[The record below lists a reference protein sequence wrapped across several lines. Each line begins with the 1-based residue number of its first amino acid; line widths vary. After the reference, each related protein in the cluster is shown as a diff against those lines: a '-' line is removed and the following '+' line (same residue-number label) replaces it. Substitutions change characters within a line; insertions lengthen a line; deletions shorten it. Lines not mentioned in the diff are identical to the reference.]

1 MFSII
6 KSVDKLKRIEVSNS
20 RRVFNASRFVSKK
33 ILKFLHAENI
43 AAEESINLKSTVMFS
58 KSIVWSTLVVFLFF
72 YFAPWGFY
80 GVTAE
85 CFEEHTITNTMRE
98 NIFPGILAL
107 GVLLLSYA
115 FVHIFHKWSGGVFS
129 NKNGFIFGI
138 WVALL
143 ETEDSV
149 LPRCH
154 ISKCDV
160 LIE

>member
-1 MFSII
+1 
-6 KSVDKLKRIEVSNS
+6 
-20 RRVFNASRFVSKK
+20 
-33 ILKFLHAENI
+33 
-43 AAEESINLKSTVMFS
+43 MFS
-58 KSIVWSTLVVFLFF
+58 KSIVWSILVVFLFF

-138 WVALL
+138 WVTLL
-143 ETEDSV
+143 ETVSISFIRYSTSDAYEAAFYILDATYWVAMYAIAGV
-149 LPRCH
+149 LVAL
-154 ISKCDV
+154 ISRKTS
-160 LIE
+160 